1 MVNNNRAVLA
11 GGWSK
16 NGKKFAFGAGSHKT
30 LIGSFNEKTN
40 WWDCKKITSFKSSV
54 VSVSLHPSGRVV
66 AAGSTDFSFKLFSCW
81 IESADA
87 NDNYKGVFDDVK
99 DFGEILLE
107 GGGLG
112 WVEAIAWSPNGQQV
126 AYACLIFSYFIWLNN
141 IFLVKAHDLTLGLVK
156 IKKNE
161 AGETDYDSN
170 TSDWDKLPFMTLLFK
185 SENEII
191 AGGYDYNPIIFKEK
205 AGKL

>member
-1 MVNNNRAVLA
+1 M
-11 GGWSK
+11 
-16 NGKKFAFGAGSHKT
+16 
-30 LIGSFNEKTN
+30 
-40 WWDCKKITSFKSSV
+40 
-54 VSVSLHPSGRVV
+54 
-66 AAGSTDFSFKLFSCW
+66 
-81 IESADA
+81 
-87 NDNYKGVFDDVK
+87 
-99 DFGEILLE
+99 
-107 GGGLG
+107 
-112 WVEAIAWSPNGQQV
+112 
-126 AYACLIFSYFIWLNN
+126 
-141 IFLVKAHDLTLGLVK
+141 GLVK